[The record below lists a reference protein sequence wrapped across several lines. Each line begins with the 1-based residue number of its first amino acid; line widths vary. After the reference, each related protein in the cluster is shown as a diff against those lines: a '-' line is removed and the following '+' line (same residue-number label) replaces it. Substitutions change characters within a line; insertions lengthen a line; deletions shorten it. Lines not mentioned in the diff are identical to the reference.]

1 LHLEHSSSV
10 ARGATSLYGANMV
23 TLLAGMV
30 YFVIMTNLFRSTIE
44 VGVVTAL
51 NIWIWFVVTFCILA
65 TPILNQNPIPAPLA
79 VLKFIPELLAK
90 NQRAAAV
97 RVLRSS
103 VWVALILGF
112 VAGGFLIIS
121 PSLFTPLLGG
131 SAVLPNFVQLAG
143 VDVIVVS
150 VGQVGLAAVIALGET
165 GAATRYIWIWA
176 IVRYTFASVLL
187 LPLGVV
193 GVLVGWIV
201 GDLSLVYFSLTR
213 SLRGAKA
220 PSPTSTFSFKALISY
235 SAYNLTAA
243 LIGFTISQADRF
255 FTLATQGLSP
265 LAVYNV
271 AIVASSI
278 ASSAPYALV
287 TVMLPA
293 VVALYASNK
302 MEELHRLIRLYTRYL
317 SILVMPVAFGLAAV
331 MEIPLRIFGAAYTSG
346 TAPAV
351 IVSVAAG
358 LTALSAIYASALLAL
373 GKMRWF
379 TAANLVGLGGF
390 FVVTSYLTPILGLSG
405 PAFGRAALM
414 IIASMIYAFATFR
427 AGVFELDL
435 RAYLISI
442 ACSTMMAVMVF
453 AAISLFHSFYARI
466 AALPVLIVF
475 GFLTYLGLVRVCR
488 LVSQDD
494 LEFIRAITPRAFHRF
509 LPIVAR
515 LVGVRY

>member
-1 LHLEHSSSV
+1 MEHSSSV

-65 TPILNQNPIPAPLA
+65 TPIVNQNPIPAPLA

-90 NQRAAAV
+90 NERAAAV
-97 RVLRSS
+97 LVLRSS
-103 VWVALILGF
+103 VWVALILGLI
-112 VAGGFLIIS
+112 AGGFLIIS

-143 VDVIVVS
+143 VDVIAVS

-165 GAATRYIWIWA
+165 RAATRYIWIWA

-201 GDLSLVYFSLTR
+201 GDLSLVYFSLRR
-213 SLRGAKA
+213 SLRGANA
-220 PSPTSTFSFKALISY
+220 PSHTSAFSFRELISY

-293 VVALYASNK
+293 VAALYASNK
-302 MEELHRLIRLYTRYL
+302 MGEFHRLIRSYTRYL

-331 MEIPLRIFGAAYTSG
+331 MEIPLRIFGPAYTSG
-346 TAPAV
+346 AAPAI
-351 IVSVAAG
+351 IVSIAAG
-358 LTALSAIYASALLAL
+358 LTALSAIYASALIAM

-379 TAANLVGLGGF
+379 TAANLLGLGGF

-414 IIASMIYAFATFR
+414 IIASIIYAFAAFR

-435 RAYLISI
+435 RAYLVSVV
-442 ACSTMMAVMVF
+442 CSTIMGILVF
-453 AAISLFHSFYARI
+453 TAISLLHSFYARI
-466 AALPVLIVF
+466 SALPLLIVF
-475 GFLTYLGLVRVCR
+475 GFLTYLGLIRVCR
-488 LVSQDD
+488 LVSRDD
-494 LEFIRAITPRAFHRF
+494 LEFIRAITPRAFQRF
-509 LPIVAR
+509 LPIIAR